1 VTDLY
6 VDAPPLLVRAQRQDA
21 FAAQWEELR
30 RGGSWDLAAPKHE
43 FLRWLVDSSDVLLH
57 GSNRRHVPV
66 FEPRAQTDYAD
77 EPTHA
82 VFATSDGIWPIYFAI
97 ADRRVVTSLIND
109 CIHDGESARYFF
121 SVATDP
127 EGIDPWTGGLVYV
140 LPREPF
146 TVSHGS
152 AEWTSPTRF
161 GRSRVSRWS
170 PTTSRS
176 STSFTDTRP
185 ASPSQSFTRA
195 YVPDPHRLFG
205 RAIRPA

>member
-6 VDAPPLLVRAQRQDA
+6 VDAPPLLVTTQRRDA
-21 FAAQWEELR
+21 FAAQWEEI
-30 RGGSWDLAAPKHE
+30 RGGGRWNLAAPKHE
-43 FLRWLVDSSDVLLH
+43 FLRWLVDSCDVLLH

-77 EPTHA
+77 EPAHA

-97 ADRRVVTSLIND
+97 ANRRVVTSLIND
-109 CIHDGESARYFF
+109 CIHDGESTRYFF

-127 EGIDPWTGGLVYV
+127 EGIDPWTGGLVYI

-152 AEWTSPTRF
+152 AEWTSPTPVRPLASLAVEPDDF
-161 GRSRVSRWS
+161 PFIDVVHRHARGESEPELHARLRARS
-170 PTTSRS
+170 
-176 STSFTDTRP
+176 
-185 ASPSQSFTRA
+185 A
-195 YVPDPHRLFG
+195 
-205 RAIRPA
+205 

>member
-1 VTDLY
+1 MIDLY
-6 VDAPPLLVRAQRQDA
+6 VDAPPLLVTAQRRDA

-30 RGGSWDLAAPKHE
+30 EGGSWSLATPKHE
-43 FLRWLVDSSDVLLH
+43 FLRWLVDSCDVLLH

-97 ADRRVVTSLIND
+97 ANRRVVTSLIND

-127 EGIDPWTGGLVYV
+127 EGIDPWTGGVVYV
-140 LPREPF
+140 LPRERF

-152 AEWTSPTRF
+152 AEWTSPTAVRPLAKLAVGPDDF
-161 GRSRVSRWS
+161 PFIDVVHRHARGESEPELHARLRARS
-170 PTTSRS
+170 
-176 STSFTDTRP
+176 
-185 ASPSQSFTRA
+185 A
-195 YVPDPHRLFG
+195 
-205 RAIRPA
+205 